1 MAVQQ
6 EKAGQPAEM
15 LLGRPATTETPVE
28 ERRAMR
34 RFDMR
39 LPATV
44 HVPGSNPSEH
54 LTETQNV
61 SARGAFFYLDRKLP
75 AGAPIEI
82 TLTFPPHVT
91 LTESVRVRFTARVL
105 RVEAGPGP
113 ERVGIAVGI
122 EEYEFLRN
130 YPEEPPDADSVDWGV
145 G

>member
-1 MAVQQ
+1 M
-6 EKAGQPAEM
+6 
-15 LLGRPATTETPVE
+15 E

-44 HVPGSNPSEH
+44 TIAGAGLPE
-54 LTETQNV
+54 LFTETQNV
-61 SARGAFFYLDRKLP
+61 SARGAFFYLDRKLQK
-75 AGAPIEI
+75 GAPIEI

-105 RVEAGPGP
+105 RVEAGPGT

-130 YPEEPPDADSVDWGV
+130 YPEEPSDAEGANWGV